1 MTTRTDSA
9 DTLHGGETVSKE
21 SQYKQQLINLG
32 IYDEAFD
39 PAIHV
44 LCIQERELSRAMKAW
59 KATAPRKDAAPS
71 ITDPLYAEISKLR
84 RDILAR
90 QDALGL
96 TPKGLQRLR
105 KNAPSASS
113 DAAPIAGTPNQGFAA
128 LMDSIR
134 EASRG

>member
-1 MTTRTDSA
+1 MA
-9 DTLHGGETVSKE
+9 KE
-21 SQYKQQLINLG
+21 QVYKQQLMDLG
-32 IYDEAFD
+32 VYDPAFD

-59 KATAPRKDAAPS
+59 KATASGKDASPL

-105 KNAPSASS
+105 KNAAPTST
-113 DAAPIAGTPNQGFAA
+113 DAVPIAGTPNQGFAN
-128 LMDSIR
+128 LLNHIK
-134 EASRG
+134 EAANAGK

>member
-1 MTTRTDSA
+1 MA
-9 DTLHGGETVSKE
+9 KE
-21 SQYKQQLINLG
+21 QIYKQQLMDLG
-32 IYDEAFD
+32 VYDPAFD

-59 KATAPRKDAAPS
+59 KATASGKDASPL

-105 KNAPSASS
+105 KNAAPTST
-113 DAAPIAGTPNQGFAA
+113 DAAPIAGTPNQGFAN
-128 LMDSIR
+128 LLNHIK
-134 EASRG
+134 EAANAGK

>member
-1 MTTRTDSA
+1 MA
-9 DTLHGGETVSKE
+9 KE
-21 SQYKQQLINLG
+21 ATYKQQLINLG
-32 IYDEAFD
+32 VYDPAFD
-39 PAIHV
+39 GAIHV

-59 KATAPRKDAAPS
+59 KATAAKDEAPL

-84 RDILAR
+84 RDILSR

-105 KNAPSASS
+105 RQQSS
-113 DAAPIAGTPNQGFAA
+113 SSEAAPISGSPNQGFAA

-134 EASRG
+134 EVSHAGK

>member
-1 MTTRTDSA
+1 MA
-9 DTLHGGETVSKE
+9 KE
-21 SQYKQQLINLG
+21 QQYKQQLINLG
-32 IYDEAFD
+32 VYDEAFD

-59 KATAPRKDAAPS
+59 KSTASSPNEAPS
-71 ITDPLYAEISKLR
+71 IADPLYAEIAKLR

-105 KNAPSASS
+105 KNAAPASS
-113 DAAPIAGTPNQGFAA
+113 DAAPIAGTPNQGFAN
-128 LMDSIR
+128 LMDRIK
-134 EASRG
+134 EASHAGK

>member
-1 MTTRTDSA
+1 MAKS
-9 DTLHGGETVSKE
+9 ESKE
-21 SQYKQQLINLG
+21 AKYIRQLQELG
-32 IYDEAFD
+32 VYDPAFD
-39 PAIHV
+39 GAIHV

-59 KATAPRKDAAPS
+59 KATATSPKDAPS

-105 KNAPSASS
+105 KNAAPSSG
-113 DAAPIAGTPNQGFAA
+113 DAAPIAGTPNQSFAN
-128 LMDSIR
+128 LMDQIR

>member
-1 MTTRTDSA
+1 MA
-9 DTLHGGETVSKE
+9 KETVY
-21 SQYKQQLINLG
+21 QQQLKDLG
-32 IYDEAFD
+32 VYDPAFD

-59 KATAPRKDAAPS
+59 KATAPSKNAAPS

-105 KNAPSASS
+105 KNAAPTSS
-113 DAAPIAGTPNQGFAA
+113 DAAPIAGTANQGFAA
-128 LMDSIR
+128 LMNSIQ
-134 EASRG
+134 EAAHGRK

>member
-1 MTTRTDSA
+1 MA
-9 DTLHGGETVSKE
+9 KE
-21 SQYKQQLINLG
+21 EIYKQQLQDLG
-32 IYDEAFD
+32 VYDPAFD

-59 KATAPRKDAAPS
+59 KATAAKDQAPL
-71 ITDPLYAEISKLR
+71 ITDPLYQEISKLR

-96 TPKGLQRLR
+96 TPKVLQRLR
-105 KNAPSASS
+105 KNATPTSA

-128 LMDSIR
+128 LMNKLQ
-134 EASRG
+134 ETAHAGK

>member
-1 MTTRTDSA
+1 MA
-9 DTLHGGETVSKE
+9 KETVY
-21 SQYKQQLINLG
+21 QQQLKDLG
-32 IYDEAFD
+32 VYDPAFD

-59 KATAPRKDAAPS
+59 KATAAKNDAPM

-105 KNAPSASS
+105 KNAATTSS
-113 DAAPIAGTPNQGFAA
+113 DAAPIAGTANQGFAA
-128 LMDSIR
+128 LMNSIQ
-134 EASRG
+134 EATHARK

>member
-1 MTTRTDSA
+1 MAKSQ
-9 DTLHGGETVSKE
+9 SKE
-21 SQYKQQLINLG
+21 ATYRQQLESLG
-32 IYDEAFD
+32 VYDPAFD

-59 KATAPRKDAAPS
+59 KATAPSKNDSPL
-71 ITDPLYAEISKLR
+71 ITDPLYQEISKLR

-105 KNAPSASS
+105 KNAAPASA
-113 DAAPIAGTPNQGFAA
+113 DAAPITGTANQGFAN
-128 LMDSIR
+128 LMNQIR
-134 EASRG
+134 EAANAGK

>member
-1 MTTRTDSA
+1 M
-9 DTLHGGETVSKE
+9 GKE
-21 SQYKQQLINLG
+21 QQYKQQLQDLG
-32 IYDEAFD
+32 VYDPAFD

-59 KATAPRKDAAPS
+59 KNTAPSKDDAPS

-105 KNAPSASS
+105 KNMLPASP
-113 DAAPIAGTPNQGFAA
+113 DATPAAGTANKGFAD
-128 LMDSIR
+128 LMNSIK

>member
-1 MTTRTDSA
+1 M
-9 DTLHGGETVSKE
+9 SKE
-21 SQYKQQLINLG
+21 QQYRQQLENLG
-32 IYDEAFD
+32 VYDEAFD
-39 PAIHV
+39 HAIHV

-59 KATAPRKDAAPS
+59 KNTAGKDQAPL
-71 ITDPLYAEISKLR
+71 ITDPQYAEISKLR

-105 KNAPSASS
+105 KNMTPASS
-113 DAAPIAGTPNQGFAA
+113 DASPTAGTANKGFAD
-128 LMDSIR
+128 LMNSIQ

>member
-1 MTTRTDSA
+1 MA
-9 DTLHGGETVSKE
+9 KE
-21 SQYKQQLINLG
+21 QVYKQQLMDLG
-32 IYDEAFD
+32 VYDPAFD

-59 KATAPRKDAAPS
+59 KATAPGKDASPL

-105 KNAPSASS
+105 KNAAPTSA
-113 DAAPIAGTPNQGFAA
+113 DAAPIAGTPNQGFSA
-128 LMDSIR
+128 LMNRIQ
-134 EASRG
+134 EATHAGK

>member
-1 MTTRTDSA
+1 MA
-9 DTLHGGETVSKE
+9 KE
-21 SQYKQQLINLG
+21 QQYKQQLINLG
-32 IYDEAFD
+32 VYDEAFD

-59 KATAPRKDAAPS
+59 KATVAKEEAPS

-105 KNAPSASS
+105 KNTAPSSS
-113 DAAPIAGTPNQGFAA
+113 EAAPIAGTANQGFAA

>member
-1 MTTRTDSA
+1 M
-9 DTLHGGETVSKE
+9 GKE
-21 SQYKQQLINLG
+21 QQYRKQLESLG
-32 IYDEAFD
+32 VYDPAFD

-59 KATAPRKDAAPS
+59 KATAPSKDAAPS
-71 ITDPLYAEISKLR
+71 IMDPLYAEISKLR

-105 KNAPSASS
+105 KNAAPVSS

-128 LMDSIR
+128 LMDRIQ
-134 EASRG
+134 EAAHAGK

>member
-1 MTTRTDSA
+1 M
-9 DTLHGGETVSKE
+9 GKE
-21 SQYKQQLINLG
+21 QTYKQQLQNLG
-32 IYDEAFD
+32 VYDPAFD
-39 PAIHV
+39 GAIHV

-59 KATAPRKDAAPS
+59 KATAPKDQAPS

-105 KNAPSASS
+105 KQTAQTGEKVPTSS
-113 DAAPIAGTPNQGFAA
+113 TGNPTLARLLDG
-128 LMDSIR
+128 IR
-134 EASRG
+134 EKHNGSIP

>member
-1 MTTRTDSA
+1 MA
-9 DTLHGGETVSKE
+9 KETV
-21 SQYKQQLINLG
+21 YKQQLQSLG
-32 IYDEAFD
+32 VYDPAFD

-59 KATAPRKDAAPS
+59 KATAGKDQSPS
-71 ITDPLYAEISKLR
+71 ITDPLYTEISKLR

-105 KNAPSASS
+105 KNAAPVSS

-128 LMDSIR
+128 LMDRIQ
-134 EASRG
+134 EAAHAGK

>member
-1 MTTRTDSA
+1 MA
-9 DTLHGGETVSKE
+9 KE
-21 SQYKQQLINLG
+21 QVYKQQLMDLG
-32 IYDEAFD
+32 VYDPAFD

-59 KATAPRKDAAPS
+59 KATAPGKDSAPS
-71 ITDPLYAEISKLR
+71 ITDPLYTEISKLR

-105 KNAPSASS
+105 KNAAPCSA

-128 LMDSIR
+128 LMDRIQ
-134 EASRG
+134 EASHAGK

>member
-1 MTTRTDSA
+1 MA
-9 DTLHGGETVSKE
+9 KEET
-21 SQYKQQLINLG
+21 YKQQLQDLG
-32 IYDEAFD
+32 VYDPAFD

-59 KATAPRKDAAPS
+59 KDTAAKDQAPL
-71 ITDPLYAEISKLR
+71 ITDPLYQEISRLR

-105 KNAPSASS
+105 KNAAPTSA

-128 LMDSIR
+128 LMNKLQ
-134 EASRG
+134 ETAHAGK

>member
-1 MTTRTDSA
+1 MA
-9 DTLHGGETVSKE
+9 KGQSKE
-21 SQYKQQLINLG
+21 ATYRQQLQDLG
-32 IYDEAFD
+32 VYDVAFD
-39 PAIHV
+39 PAIHM

-59 KATAPRKDAAPS
+59 KATAAKDQAPL
-71 ITDPLYAEISKLR
+71 ITDPLYQEISKLR

-105 KNAPSASS
+105 KNTAPASA
-113 DAAPIAGTPNQGFAA
+113 DATPTAGTANKGFAA

>member
-1 MTTRTDSA
+1 M
-9 DTLHGGETVSKE
+9 SKE
-21 SQYKQQLINLG
+21 QTYKHQLMDLG
-32 IYDEAFD
+32 VYDPAFD
-39 PAIHV
+39 GAIHV

-59 KATAPRKDAAPS
+59 KATAPSKNDAPS

-105 KNAPSASS
+105 KNMVPASP
-113 DAAPIAGTPNQGFAA
+113 DATPAAGTANKGFAD
-128 LMDSIR
+128 LMNSIK

>member
-1 MTTRTDSA
+1 MA
-9 DTLHGGETVSKE
+9 KE
-21 SQYKQQLINLG
+21 ATYRQQLQDLG
-32 IYDEAFD
+32 VYDPAFD

-59 KATAPRKDAAPS
+59 KATAAKDEAPL
-71 ITDPLYAEISKLR
+71 ITDPLYQEISRLR

-105 KNAPSASS
+105 KNAAPASS
-113 DAAPIAGTPNQGFAA
+113 EAAPVAGTANKGFAD
-128 LMDSIR
+128 LMNSIQ
-134 EASRG
+134 EAAHGKK

>member
-1 MTTRTDSA
+1 MA
-9 DTLHGGETVSKE
+9 KEET
-21 SQYKQQLINLG
+21 YKQQLQDLG
-32 IYDEAFD
+32 VYDPAFD

-59 KATAPRKDAAPS
+59 KATAAKDQAPL
-71 ITDPLYAEISKLR
+71 ITDPLYQEISKLR

-105 KNAPSASS
+105 KNAMPTSA

-128 LMDSIR
+128 LMNKLQ
-134 EASRG
+134 ETAHAGK

>member
-1 MTTRTDSA
+1 M
-9 DTLHGGETVSKE
+9 GKE
-21 SQYKQQLINLG
+21 QQYRKQLESLG
-32 IYDEAFD
+32 VYDPAFD
-39 PAIHV
+39 SAIHV

-59 KATAPRKDAAPS
+59 RATEPNPKKSPS

-105 KNAPSASS
+105 KNAAPSSS
-113 DAAPIAGTPNQGFAA
+113 EAAPIAGTPNQGFAA
-128 LMDSIR
+128 LMNRIQ
-134 EASRG
+134 EAAHAGK

>member
-1 MTTRTDSA
+1 M
-9 DTLHGGETVSKE
+9 HGGERLAKE
-21 SQYKQQLINLG
+21 DLYRQQLQDLG
-32 IYDEAFD
+32 VYNPAFD

-59 KATAPRKDAAPS
+59 KATASGKNESPS
-71 ITDPLYAEISKLR
+71 IADPLYAEISKLR

-96 TPKGLQRLR
+96 TPKGLLRLR
-105 KNAPSASS
+105 KNIAPASS
-113 DAAPIAGTPNQGFAA
+113 DAPPAAGTANKGFAD
-128 LMDSIR
+128 LMNSIK

>member
-1 MTTRTDSA
+1 MA
-9 DTLHGGETVSKE
+9 KE
-21 SQYKQQLINLG
+21 QVYIQQLQDLG
-32 IYDEAFD
+32 VYDPAFD

-59 KATAPRKDAAPS
+59 KATAAKNQAPL
-71 ITDPLYAEISKLR
+71 ITDPLYQEIAKLR

-105 KNAPSASS
+105 KNAAPSSA
-113 DAAPIAGTPNQGFAA
+113 DAAPIAGTPNQGFSA
-128 LMDSIR
+128 LMNRIQ
-134 EASRG
+134 EAAHAGK

>member
-1 MTTRTDSA
+1 MAGDK
-9 DTLHGGETVSKE
+9 SKE
-21 SQYKQQLINLG
+21 TSYRRQLQDLG
-32 IYDEAFD
+32 VYDPAFD

-59 KATAPRKDAAPS
+59 KATASKDQAPL
-71 ITDPLYAEISKLR
+71 ITDPLYQEISKLR

-105 KNAPSASS
+105 KNAAPTSA

-128 LMDSIR
+128 LMNKLQ
-134 EASRG
+134 ETAHAGK